1 MERLLEMVA
10 AGLVGAVLAAVTMP
24 LWRLAGR
31 DDGPRLQPAPPA
43 QPLPEAALETAQ
55 AFGGYAIGVT
65 PSHRVTYC
73 SAEAD
78 TLPCFE
84 GTLLTHPYLKALV
97 DEAWNDMETVV
108 RHTTF
113 TTLGPIQAA
122 EVRATRVADRWV
134 LLTIRDLT
142 DQVRTRDIRHDFI
155 ANIGHELRTPIT
167 AVEVIAS
174 ALEAAA
180 DDSDSVTHFA
190 DRLKAEAER
199 LARLTDDVMALAK
212 AQDADPTRFEEVDL
226 AVVVQAA
233 LERQRTASEAKSIEL
248 TCRIDAHPLVWG
260 DPDALATVV
269 ENLISNA
276 INYSPANSQVKVHLR
291 QADSSREATIT
302 VTDHGIG
309 IETVDQER
317 VFERFYRADQ
327 ARSRRTG
334 GTGLGLAIV
343 RNNVVGHGGR
353 VSLRSS
359 PGAGTVVT
367 VNLPMYRVKERV

>member
-1 MERLLEMVA
+1 MERLLELVA
-10 AGLVGAVLAAVTMP
+10 AGLVGAVMAAVSMP

-31 DDGPRLQPAPPA
+31 NDGPPLQVAPPA
-43 QPLPEAALETAQ
+43 QPLPEAALETAR

-65 PSHRVTYC
+65 PTYRVTYC
-73 SAEAD
+73 SSDAD

-84 GTLLTHPYLKALV
+84 GTELTHPYLRALV

-167 AVEVIAS
+167 AVDVIAS
-174 ALEAAA
+174 TLAAAA
-180 DDSDSVTHFA
+180 DDRDAVCHFA
-190 DRLKAEAER
+190 GRLKSEAER
-199 LARLTDDVMALAK
+199 LARLTDDVLALAK
-212 AQDADPTRFEEVDL
+212 AQDADPTRFEAVDL
-226 AVVVQAA
+226 ARVIESA
-233 LERQRTASEAKSIEL
+233 LAGQRTASEGKSIEL
-248 TCRIDAHPLVWG
+248 TCRIEAQPQVWG
-260 DPDALATVV
+260 DPAALVTVV
-269 ENLISNA
+269 ENLVSNA
-276 INYSPANSQVKVHLR
+276 INYSPAKSQVKVHLR
-291 QADSSREATIT
+291 QADLAREAIIT
-302 VTDHGIG
+302 VADHGIG
-309 IETVDQER
+309 IDPVDQDR

-353 VSLRSS
+353 VSVRSS
-359 PGAGTVVT
+359 PGSGSVFTVH
-367 VNLPMYRVKERV
+367 LPLFMAKERV